1 MTPAVAV
8 IGGGVAGLAATRRLV
23 RRAREAGRPLDIT
36 LLEASD
42 EPGGKVRTLHPAVS
56 GLGPFVVEAGPDSFL
71 TRKPEVLRIIEEE
84 HLTPSLIPTRGGA
97 HGSYVYSR
105 GHPRRLPEGLVL
117 MVPGRIS
124 SLLATDLLSP
134 WGKARALADLV
145 IPARRG
151 GGDESLASFVKR
163 RLGREVLERVAEP
176 LIAGI
181 HAAEPET
188 MSLLASFPRM
198 LEMEGKHGSL
208 IRAALAGRRAHPPAP
223 QVVDGVH
230 LSYFMSLQNGMGD
243 LARALVASVAD
254 ADIQTGHVASS
265 LVQVGERFEIGGK
278 GWTVVADG
286 VLIATPASVAA
297 ELLAT
302 VSPRSAAVLR
312 EMRSIG
318 AATVSFAWRRGEIA
332 QELLGH
338 GFVIPRE
345 ERRRIM
351 GVTYS
356 SLKWQGRSPDPDVVL
371 LRAFV
376 GGAHGQELIDAG
388 GEAVRQT
395 ALDEVSALLGIR
407 TDPLLAIASLW
418 PGGMPQYYLGHLER
432 VRSIEDTLRAEVPGV
447 RLAGAAYHGIGVPD
461 CIGSGERA
469 ADALWDH
476 LEGPGIPRAN

>member
-1 MTPAVAV
+1 
-8 IGGGVAGLAATRRLV
+8 
-23 RRAREAGRPLDIT
+23 
-36 LLEASD
+36 
-42 EPGGKVRTLHPAVS
+42 
-56 GLGPFVVEAGPDSFL
+56 
-71 TRKPEVLRIIEEE
+71 
-84 HLTPSLIPTRGGA
+84 
-97 HGSYVYSR
+97 
-105 GHPRRLPEGLVL
+105 
-117 MVPGRIS
+117 
-124 SLLATDLLSP
+124 
-134 WGKARALADLV
+134 
-145 IPARRG
+145 
-151 GGDESLASFVKR
+151 
-163 RLGREVLERVAEP
+163 
-176 LIAGI
+176 
-181 HAAEPET
+181 
-188 MSLLASFPRM
+188 
-198 LEMEGKHGSL
+198 
-208 IRAALAGRRAHPPAP
+208 
-223 QVVDGVH
+223 
-230 LSYFMSLQNGMGD
+230 
-243 LARALVASVAD
+243 
-254 ADIQTGHVASS
+254 
-265 LVQVGERFEIGGK
+265 
-278 GWTVVADG
+278 VADG